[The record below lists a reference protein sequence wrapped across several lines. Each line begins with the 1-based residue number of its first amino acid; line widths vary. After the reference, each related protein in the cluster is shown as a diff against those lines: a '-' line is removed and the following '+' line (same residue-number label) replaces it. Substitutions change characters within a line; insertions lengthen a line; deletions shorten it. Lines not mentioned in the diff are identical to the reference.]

1 MTKPKSDKNSKTVTT
16 VIIEKHRNLIEQI
29 ERHNDLYHTKDQP
42 EISDYE
48 FDQLFQS
55 LVDLENENP
64 GLDLS
69 GSPTQKAGGQIISAF
84 QKHPHRKPMLSLSNS
99 YSTKDILAFDE
110 RVRKFLRDDQS
121 VEYFAELKLD
131 GLSMELVY
139 EKGVLVRALTRG
151 DGQTGEDVTHNIKT
165 ISTIPKKISH
175 KSLLEVR
182 GEVLIF
188 KDDFLKMNSQAE
200 EAGEPLFAN
209 PRNAAA
215 GTVRQLDSNVAAKR
229 PLKFMAYALGDYQ
242 DIQFESQSDLWKKLT
257 GMGFPVIEKNLTL
270 TTSQV
275 SDLTDY
281 YNSIENKRPSLPFDI
296 DGIVLKVNSFKL
308 QDDLGLV
315 ARSPRWATAVKF
327 QPVQSETTVED
338 IVIQVGRTG
347 ALTPVAIMKPVKV
360 GGVTITNA
368 TLHNQDEL
376 SKKDV
381 RIGDTVVI
389 QRAGDVIPEIVRVII
404 EKRPK
409 SSKAFIIPLVCPVCQ
424 SEAAK
429 GEDEA
434 VLRCAN
440 ADCPAIITESI
451 KHFVSRRAMNMEKVG
466 DRLIETLIQESLIK
480 RPSDLFHLKA
490 KDLLNLERQ
499 GEKSVENILN
509 SVEKSKKTSL
519 QRLIF
524 GLGIRFVGEQTAKL
538 LSDHFLTA
546 EKFASATAEELEKV
560 PEIGPKVSSAIVA
573 WLSNRKNQKELQ
585 NLLSV
590 GLEFEQKTRRADGKL
605 SGQSFLVTG
614 TLPVKRDVAHAVIEE
629 NGGKLLS
636 GVSSKLN
643 YLVVGE
649 DGGSKIEKAQSLGVQ
664 MISWDELLQMIK

>member
-1 MTKPKSDKNSKTVTT
+1 MTKSKSENAQKTPDSWTK
-16 VIIEKHRNLIEQI
+16 EKHRNLIEQVNK
-29 ERHNDLYHTKDQP
+29 HNHLYHTKDRP
-42 EISDYE
+42 EITDFE
-48 FDQLFQS
+48 FDQLFQ
-55 LVDLENENP
+55 DLIQLEKDNP
-64 GLDLS
+64 GLDVS
-69 GSPTQKAGGQIISAF
+69 NSPTQKAGGEVISAF
-84 QKHPHRKPMLSLSNS
+84 KKVAHRKPMLSLSNS
-99 YSTKDILAFDE
+99 YSVEDMIEFDS

-139 EKGVLVRALTRG
+139 EDGLLVRALTRG
-151 DGQTGEDVTHNIKT
+151 DGTVGEDVTHNIKT
-165 ISTIPKKISH
+165 IKTIPKKISH
-175 KSLLEVR
+175 KGLLEVR

-188 KDDFLKMNSQAE
+188 KEDFLSMNAQAE
-200 EAGEPLFAN
+200 ELGDALFAN

-215 GTVRQLDSNVAAKR
+215 GTVRQLDSKIAAKR

-242 DIQFESQSDLWKKLT
+242 GIDFKSQHDLWKKLSDF
-257 GMGFPVIEKNLTL
+257 GFPVLEENLICKSEKIE
-270 TTSQV
+270 
-275 SDLTDY
+275 DLTDY
-281 YNSIENKRPSLPFDI
+281 YQAIEKKRPKLSFDI
-296 DGIVLKVNSFKL
+296 DGIVVKVNSFRL
-308 QDDLGLV
+308 QEDLGMV

-327 QPVQSETTVED
+327 QPVQAETIIED

-389 QRAGDVIPEIVRVII
+389 QRAGDVIPEVVRVV
-404 EKRPK
+404 EDKRPK
-409 SSKAFIIPLVCPVCQ
+409 SSKPFIIKPICPVCE
-424 SEAAK
+424 SEAIK

-434 VLRCAN
+434 VLRCSN
-440 ADCPAIITESI
+440 AECPAVVTESI

-466 DRLIETLIQESLIK
+466 DKLVEALIKESLIK
-480 RPSDLFHLKA
+480 RPSDLFSLKA
-490 KDLLNLERQ
+490 IDLLALERQ
-499 GEKSVENILN
+499 GEKSVENILT
-509 SVEKSKKTSL
+509 SIERSKKTNL

-546 EKFASATAEELEKV
+546 EKFAEATSEELEKI
-560 PEIGPKVSSAIVA
+560 PEIGPKVSGGIVN
-573 WLSNRKNQKELQ
+573 WLSNKKNQKELKA
-585 NLLSV
+585 LLSV
-590 GLEFEQKTRRADGKL
+590 GLEFEQKTRKADGVL
-605 SGQSFLVTG
+605 SGKSFLVTG
-614 TLPVKRDVAHAVIEE
+614 TLPVKRDEAHAIIEE

-649 DGGSKIEKAQSLGVQ
+649 DGGSKIEKAQSLGVS